1 VLDSISPATIHGYE
15 FVSAF
20 ERGCVVATQ
29 FHPELSGTLGMG
41 ILKRWIAAGLK
52 HKQEETVARTSRSGL
67 CRRVIP
73 CLDVRDGRVVKGVKF
88 QGLRDAGNPVEQVSL
103 CIHVFFSESFRPRST
118 KSRAPMSS

>member
-1 VLDSISPATIHGYE
+1 MPVCACACERLRSPTAATTHGFD

-52 HKQEETVARTSRSGL
+52 YTPAEHLARPVRSGL

-73 CLDVRDGRVVKGVKF
+73 CLDVRDGRVVKGVMF
-88 QGLRDAGNPVEQVSL
+88 QGLRDAGDPVEQVRLLLSVCLSTSL
-103 CIHVFFSESFRPRST
+103 S
-118 KSRAPMSS
+118 A